1 MLMEKDGHEILSF
14 EILNHT
20 QILPH
25 LCAGYVLSPKCC
37 NISRA
42 CEQKVSRDLREQ
54 EFLN

>member
-25 LCAGYVLSPKCC
+25 LCAGYVLSPKYC
-37 NISRA
+37 NISRT

-54 EFLN
+54 AFLN